1 MLPIIMQRI
10 IYDGIC
16 DTRSIHGVSFC
27 NQLAGAILLVHYCLL
42 VGATVAKGIQPISP
56 RSSVATNDRGLET
69 FA

>member
-42 VGATVAKGIQPISP
+42 VGATDGGQRHPANI
-56 RSSVATNDRGLET
+56 ATQQRGHERQG
-69 FA
+69 A

>member
-27 NQLAGAILLVHYCLL
+27 NQFAGAILLVHYCLL